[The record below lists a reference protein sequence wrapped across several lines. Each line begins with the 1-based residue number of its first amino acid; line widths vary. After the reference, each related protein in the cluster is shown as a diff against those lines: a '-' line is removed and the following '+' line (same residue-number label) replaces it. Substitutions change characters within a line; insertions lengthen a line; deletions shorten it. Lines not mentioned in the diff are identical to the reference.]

1 MTKRLANSFNFFMFA
16 HPCRSEASQF
26 ASAQGGFLLRAINQR
41 LCMPDSKAHLLYV
54 EDDES
59 LSFVTRDNLELN
71 GYEVTYCEDGQK
83 ALDTIRSTQKFDL
96 CILDVMLPEVDGFT
110 LAQEIR
116 KRDEVVPIIFLTAK
130 SMKQDK
136 IHGLTIGADD
146 YITKPFSIE
155 ELLLK
160 IDIFLRRTKY
170 ANILKSSTP
179 VGIGNY
185 AFDYKNLSL
194 TTEGYSET
202 LTQKEADLLKLL
214 NEHRNQ
220 VVKRSFILETIWGK
234 DDYFLGRSLD
244 VFISRLRK
252 YLSLD
257 ERIKIENIHGVG
269 FKFKVDD

>member
-1 MTKRLANSFNFFMFA
+1 MADK
-16 HPCRSEASQF
+16 
-26 ASAQGGFLLRAINQR
+26 
-41 LCMPDSKAHLLYV
+41 KAHLLYV

-71 GYEVTYCEDGQK
+71 GYKVTYCDDGSK
-83 ALDTIRSTQKFDL
+83 ALETIRSGQKFDL
-96 CILDVMLPEVDGFT
+96 CILDVMLPEVDGFV

-116 KRDEVVPIIFLTAK
+116 KRDDQVAIIFLTAK

-146 YITKPFSIE
+146 YMTKPFSIE

-170 ANILKSSTP
+170 ANILKSNTP
-179 VGIGNY
+179 VAIGSY
-185 AFDYKNLSL
+185 EFDYPNLQLSC
-194 TTEGYSET
+194 EGYEET

-214 NEHRNQ
+214 NEHRNS
-220 VVKRSFILETIWGK
+220 VIKRSFILETIWGK

-252 YLSLD
+252 YLSRD

-269 FKFKVDD
+269 FKFKIEE

>member
-1 MTKRLANSFNFFMFA
+1 MADK
-16 HPCRSEASQF
+16 
-26 ASAQGGFLLRAINQR
+26 
-41 LCMPDSKAHLLYV
+41 KAHLLYV

-71 GYEVTYCEDGQK
+71 DYKVTYCDDGNK
-83 ALDTIRSTQKFDL
+83 ALEIIRSGQKFDL

-116 KRDEVVPIIFLTAK
+116 KRDDQVAIIFLTAK

-146 YITKPFSIE
+146 YMTKPFSIE

-170 ANILKSSTP
+170 TNILKGKVP
-179 VGIGNY
+179 VGIGAY
-185 AFDYKNLSL
+185 AFDYPNLQLSCD
-194 TTEGYSET
+194 GYEET

-214 NEHRNQ
+214 NEHRNS
-220 VVKRSFILETIWGK
+220 VIKRSFILETIWGK

-252 YLSLD
+252 YLSRD

-269 FKFKVDD
+269 FKFKIEE